1 VACRS
6 ASLVAYASRRRCTC
20 SSQKVT
26 SPWLIQFFSSSV
38 WQVLP
43 AGWCSSVCDFQFSS
57 ADRWRSLSWRAE
69 HTFSLFFGCIGT
81 VQVVSSSVLVCLFPP
96 GIVLASRIVVVSWFA
111 DRLHGVDPF
120 MLKVPRLVQ
129 YVFFLISPSVPM
141 WLRV

>member
-1 VACRS
+1 
-6 ASLVAYASRRRCTC
+6 
-20 SSQKVT
+20 
-26 SPWLIQFFSSSV
+26 
-38 WQVLP
+38 
-43 AGWCSSVCDFQFSS
+43 
-57 ADRWRSLSWRAE
+57 
-69 HTFSLFFGCIGT
+69 
-81 VQVVSSSVLVCLFPP
+81 VVSSSVLVCLFPP